1 MRAIVCCVIVCLLS
15 ACPLRADENVVDL
28 PRQSAPPKHYLVEM
42 SCDADDRDAVTGT
55 LRTAL
60 ALREDQSGVTLF
72 IDVAAVQVAKPS
84 SDVQSPELQ
93 RETDRLFGK
102 LRTAGV
108 LVLICPHCAE
118 QHGLN
123 AKSLRPGLRF
133 TNKEELDAERKRA
146 DEIYEYKRP
155 EPLPAAEQKVAECRT
170 N

>member
-1 MRAIVCCVIVCLLS
+1 MRAIVCCVIVCLAS
-15 ACPLRADENVVDL
+15 AWPLRANENVADL
-28 PRQSAPPKHYLVEM
+28 PKQSAPPKHYLVEM
-42 SCDADDRDAVTGT
+42 SCNADDRDAVTGT

-72 IDVAAVQVAKPS
+72 IDVAAVQVARPS
-84 SDVQSPELQ
+84 SDVQPPELQ
-93 RETDRLFGK
+93 RETDRLFDK
-102 LRTAGV
+102 LRAAGV

-118 QHGLN
+118 QHGLG

-146 DEIYEYKRP
+146 DKVYEYQRP
-155 EPLPAAEQKVAECRT
+155 EPAGVAEEKVAQCRT